1 MERPQ
6 QAEHRFHGVVGFP
19 LAVSNIRQRQ
29 ALSADQPPG
38 IPDFRRAARCLQHAA
53 QALIL
58 KGDGLL
64 GSDNRQ
70 PRSIGR
76 VFHIHLDE

>member
-19 LAVSNIRQRQ
+19 LAVSGLRQRQ
-29 ALSADQPPG
+29 GLSADQPSG
-38 IPDFRRAARCLQHAA
+38 IPDFRRAAGCLQHAA

-58 KGDGLL
+58 KGEGLF
-64 GSDNRQ
+64 GPDNRQ
-70 PRSIGR
+70 PRGIGG